1 MEKNMKKLA
10 LIVLLAVSGLANA
23 AYVGIDTGPVR
34 RDLIVEDPVNEG
46 MAMYPAMNAEPMV
59 TPADQGY
66 YYTPYGE
73 RSGAIYNGYNYNRPV
88 ANTVSSASNI
98 ADEAVQDVASVI
110 PF

>member
-1 MEKNMKKLA
+1 MKKFA
-10 LIVLLAVSGLANA
+10 LIALLTVSGLANA
-23 AYVGIDTGPVR
+23 AYVGFDAGPAR

-46 MAMYPAMNAEPMV
+46 IIAYPAMNAEPMV

-73 RSGAIYNGYNYNRPV
+73 RSGVIYNGYDYNRPI
-88 ANTVSSASNI
+88 ANTVSGAADI
-98 ADEAVQDVASVI
+98 ANEAVQDVASVI